1 MTEFNTP
8 VDIADRCLQH
18 LGSDRIDSALGF
30 TEDSIRASETAFAYP
45 KLRVAELQ
53 RNVWEFAIKNAVLR
67 AIDSNT
73 MLLVPAMWVQT
84 TTYFVGSIV
93 SDEDGNAWISVE
105 ASNLGNDPQNSTMW
119 QPYFGP
125 MSVSLWDSS
134 TSYLTGELVY
144 TAAGDGTSRV
154 YLSLVSDNS
163 DNPATATAWD
173 STVTYKRNDV
183 VTYSSVAYMSLVDLN
198 LNTTPNVSPSQW
210 TTSFVGGAGSIKWRQ
225 IGGTEFPTGVGL
237 TTINLTYPINTGPT
251 TQEGARNY
259 FRLPNNFMRRAPRD
273 PKAGSISYLGAESGL
288 PYDDW
293 RFIGNYL
300 ISRDAMPIILYFIA
314 DVIDVRLMDAMFCE
328 GLAARM
334 AFELCEKLTQ
344 STTKQQLLMR
354 AYEDFMTDARTVN
367 AILTGVEEQ
376 PIDDW
381 IGCRV

>member
-1 MTEFNTP
+1 MTEFITP
-8 VDIADRCLQH
+8 VDIANRCLQH
-18 LGSDRIDSALGF
+18 LGSDRIDATLGF

-53 RNVWEFAIKNAVLR
+53 RNVWEFAIQNAVLR
-67 AIDSNT
+67 AIDDNT
-73 MLLVPAMWVQT
+73 MLLAPAMWAEA

-93 SDEDGNAWISVE
+93 SDEDNNIWVSV
-105 ASNLGNDPQNSTMW
+105 APTNLGNDPQNSTMW

-125 MSVSLWDSS
+125 MGVSLWNSS
-134 TSYLTGELVY
+134 TTYLKGEVVY

-154 YLSLVSDNS
+154 YLSRISDNS

-173 STVTYKRNDV
+173 STVTYKQNDV

-198 LNTTPNVSPSQW
+198 LNKQPNANPSQW
-210 TTSFVGGAGSIKWRQ
+210 TSTFVGGAGSNNWRQ
-225 IGGTEFPTGVGL
+225 IGGAEFPMGVGL
-237 TTINLTYPINTGPT
+237 STINLVNPINTGPT
-251 TQEGARNY
+251 TQEGTRNY
-259 FRLPNNFMRRAPRD
+259 FRLPNNFLRRAPRD
-273 PKAGSISYLGAESGL
+273 PKMGSISYLGAESGL

-300 ISRDAMPIILYFIA
+300 ISRDTTPIILYYVA
-314 DVIDVRLMDAMFCE
+314 DVIDVTLMHPMFCE

-344 STTKQQLLMR
+344 SSTKLQLLKKT
-354 AYEDFMTDARTVN
+354 YEDFMTDARTVN
-367 AILTGVEEQ
+367 AILTGAEEQ